1 MANNLNHNEPK
12 GHRGGVLGSLLKA
25 CRKQKPSPPPVIE
38 ESSTHG
44 VPKTLIASLLAIG
57 ILTSRPAHAGW
68 MEDLASKLTEGITS
82 AIKPIFEQ
90 FNKVLSGDFSSIF
103 EQTTDKISVAIG
115 GMTDMIGKTITDTEN
130 KRLKEATKPAPDE
143 CGSDQIAKDMTKAD
157 QRSSVNRVQL
167 SVESTNRVIKANPS
181 IGRSKLKAIMQNNG
195 GSIPAAS
202 LQIGTIVNKPNL
214 VSTKELQQAK
224 EYHSILTGP
233 TEYVG
238 SEELI
243 GDLFKINE
251 DPVAQDRQASML
263 SKTLRLQV
271 ASSAL
276 LDPIADR
283 DASSGKPSK
292 IGLMAEQIDRR
303 YGDNGEAWRKEINEC
318 NDATPLLKN
327 LLREQ
332 AFTNKLLYEQYLA
345 SEKGNSLLGIIIL
358 EQMDF
363 SKNSNIT
370 KESI

>member
-1 MANNLNHNEPK
+1 MTNNLNSNQPK
-12 GHRGGVLGSLLKA
+12 EIRGGMLGSVLRA

-38 ESSTHG
+38 EEPGHG

-68 MEDLASKLTEGITS
+68 MEDLSKQLTQGITN
-82 AIKPIFEQ
+82 AIKPVFEQ
-90 FNKVLSGDFSSIF
+90 FTKLLSGDFSSIF
-103 EQTTDKISVAIG
+103 EQTTDKVSVAIG

-130 KRLKEATKPAPDE
+130 KRIKEATKPAPDE
-143 CGSDQIAKDMTKAD
+143 CGSDLIAKDMTKAD
-157 QRSSVNRVQL
+157 QQSSVNRVKL

-181 IGRSKLKAIMQNNG
+181 IGRVKLKEIMKNNG

-202 LQIGTIVNKPNL
+202 LQLGTIVNKPNL
-214 VSTKELQQAK
+214 TTTDEISRAK

-271 ASSAL
+271 ASAAL

-332 AFTNKLLYEQYLA
+332 AFTNKLLYEQLIM
-345 SEKGNSLLGIIIL
+345 SEKGNSLLGVIIL

-363 SKNSNIT
+363 SKNSNIN